1 MARSLAG
8 PSRPYNPRMLGPVVR
23 GEKVTLRPF
32 SQADAETFVAWLSEP
47 EVTRFILLRYPP
59 TLDAERE
66 WFDRMSRD
74 AAEILWGIEYEGRLV
89 GTSGVHRI
97 DWANG
102 HAVTGTLIG
111 DREAWGKGVGGE
123 SMRLR
128 TRYCFRETTLHKLNS
143 SYLDGNTAS
152 GRAQVAAGYRE
163 IGRRREEYFRQGRW
177 HDEVLTEVLRE
188 DWLKANPE
196 R

>member
-1 MARSLAG
+1 
-8 PSRPYNPRMLGPVVR
+8 MLGPVLK

-32 SQADAETFVAWLSEP
+32 TQADAEVFVGWLADP

-59 TLDAERE
+59 TLEAERE
-66 WFDRMSRD
+66 WFDRVSRD
-74 AAEILWGIEYEGRLV
+74 PAEILWGIEFDGRLV
-89 GTSGVHRI
+89 GVSGVHRI
-97 DWANG
+97 DWPNG

-111 DREAWGKGVGGE
+111 DRSAWGKGVGGE

-128 TRYCFRETTLHKLNS
+128 TRYSFTETTLHKLNS

-152 GRAQVAAGYRE
+152 ALAQAAAGYRE
-163 IGRRREEYFRQGRW
+163 IGRRREEHFRAGRW

-188 DWLKANPE
+188 DWLKANHQP
-196 R
+196 

>member
-1 MARSLAG
+1 MGGSLTGAR
-8 PSRPYNPRMLGPVVR
+8 RPYNPRMLGPVLR
-23 GEKVTLRPF
+23 GDRVTLRPF
-32 SQADAETFVAWLSEP
+32 SEGDAESFTAWLADP
-47 EVTRFILLRYPP
+47 EVVRYILLRYPP
-59 TLDAERE
+59 TLEAERE
-66 WFDRMSRD
+66 WFGRVSRD
-74 AAEILWGIEYEGRLV
+74 PAEIVWGIEFEGRLV

-102 HAVTGTLIG
+102 HASTGTLIG
-111 DREAWGKGVGGE
+111 DRSAWGKGVGGE

-128 TRYCFRETTLHKLNS
+128 TRYCFMETTLHKLNS

-152 GRAQVAAGYRE
+152 GRAQAAAGYRE
-163 IGRRREEYFRQGRW
+163 VGRRREEYFRAGRW

-196 R
+196 G